1 MNEGI
6 KKAKG
11 TFIQILNS
19 DDILNS
25 NTAIEKTIKK
35 IKQNPKLYFFRKCS
49 LFFK

>member
-6 KKAKG
+6 KNAKG

-25 NTAIEKTIKK
+25 NEIIEK
-35 IKQNPKLYFFRKCS
+35 Q
-49 LFFK
+49 